1 MIQKCIAIR
10 QEFSAD
16 VLRRTSHHMHYATD
30 DMFRKSRLL
39 MAWNILRLRLRVRRI
54 GNSFVVPARI
64 FTVTYDRYDDTHS
77 DAKDSTELVPSY
89 LLLVHISLY
98 LVHVPWYLFIPGTCT
113 RTLVLVYT
121 CTRTLVLLLVQVPS
135 YSYPAIFA
143 WYIHTCYQYLVITTV
158 PTTPVASEPA
168 HVFSFTHVGAWKSMF
183 LRFYVFLQILA
194 KTVFAHAITS
204 LHSQQRSHASRQKDA
219 FSSELDFFPKTS
231 ANETNFI
238 ARVCTQCCSSKPH
251 TTSILVPRLLHT

>member
-89 LLLVHISLY
+89 LVMHAP
-98 LVHVPWYLFIPGTCT
+98 VPGTLVPVTRTYFLVPGT
-113 RTLVLVYT
+113 RTLVPVYT
-121 CTRTLVLLLVQVPS
+121 WYMYTYPRTRLYL
-135 YSYPAIFA
+135 YSYP
-143 WYIHTCYQYLVITTV
+143 
-158 PTTPVASEPA
+158 
-168 HVFSFTHVGAWKSMF
+168 
-183 LRFYVFLQILA
+183 
-194 KTVFAHAITS
+194 
-204 LHSQQRSHASRQKDA
+204 
-219 FSSELDFFPKTS
+219 
-231 ANETNFI
+231 
-238 ARVCTQCCSSKPH
+238 CTL
-251 TTSILVPRLLHT
+251 T